1 MEKTTKS
8 IFIDNGTLYAVRGES
23 RYKLAD
29 CKARIEVCKSVSKL
43 PMIGGTKVDRR
54 YLTVLV
60 TFDNL
65 ASNIDERVSLVQFK
79 GEALRQ
85 DGFIEELFF
94 NRCLLMSEWDPEMK
108 GECKFEV
115 QCTAEE
121 ARKLINEF

>member
-8 IFIDNGTLYAVRGES
+8 IF
-23 RYKLAD
+23 
-29 CKARIEVCKSVSKL
+29 KL

-94 NRCLLMSEWDPEMK
+94 NRCLLISEGNPEMK
-108 GECKFEV
+108 SECKFEV
-115 QCTAEE
+115 QCTNEG